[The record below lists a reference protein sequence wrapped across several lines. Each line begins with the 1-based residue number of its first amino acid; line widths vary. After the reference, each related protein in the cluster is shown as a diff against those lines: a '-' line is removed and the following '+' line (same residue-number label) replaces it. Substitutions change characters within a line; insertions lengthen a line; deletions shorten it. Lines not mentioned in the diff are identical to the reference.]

1 MALDICP
8 ACGYPTIAA
17 AVCAACSLAAPAP
30 AQWPLAYAEPTAPA
44 A

>member
-8 ACGYPTIAA
+8 ACGYPTIGA

-30 AQWPLAYAEPTAPA
+30 VEWPLAYAEATAPA

>member
-8 ACGYPTIAA
+8 ACGYPTIGANM
-17 AVCAACSLAAPAP
+17 CAACSLAAPAD
-30 AQWPLAYAEPTAPA
+30 AQWPVVYEEAPAPA